1 MPADNTPIRVAVL
14 TISDSAASGQRQD
27 ISGPAIVTRCAE
39 LAWTVVATAIVPDD
53 PDPIAQRLRD
63 WTQTDLATVI
73 LTTGGTG
80 ITARDVTPEATR
92 RVIEKELPGVAELM
106 RQRGL
111 EQTPFSVLSRAVV
124 GTCGRTL
131 MVNLPGSP
139 RGAVFSLGV
148 VEHLVQHI
156 VRLLAGHTEHA
167 DSDTRN
173 SDG

>member
-1 MPADNTPIRVAVL
+1 MPADNTPICVAVL
-14 TISDSAASGQRQD
+14 TVSDSSASGQKQD
-27 ISGPAIVTRCAE
+27 ISGPAITSRCAE

-53 PDPIAQRLRD
+53 ADVIAKRLRD
-63 WTQTDLATVI
+63 WVQNGLTTVI

-80 ITARDVTPEATR
+80 ITVRDVTPEATR
-92 RVIEKELPGVAELM
+92 RVIEKELPGVAELI

-131 MVNLPGSP
+131 IVNLPGSP

-148 VEHLVQHI
+148 VEHLIQHT
-156 VRLLAGHTEHA
+156 VGLLAGHTEHA
-167 DSDTRN
+167 ESDTGN
-173 SDG
+173 SEG